1 MQRMGCSEFEKRTIF
16 LEDHA
21 CLSDKDYGTPCTCAD
36 LIADGDSCGVDRD
49 HVHEEARQRQDV
61 AAPDQHIEFSCATY
75 LICQNFTFYIMNIL

>member
-21 CLSDKDYGTPCTCAD
+21 CLSDKDYGTPCTCTD
-36 LIADGDSCGVDRD
+36 LIADGDSCGVDRN

-61 AAPDQHIEFSCATY
+61 TAPDQHIEF
-75 LICQNFTFYIMNIL
+75 MNLSARHISYTKTSLSLL